1 MEKDKLTVAINMQD
15 YKNKIKDYDFAKLEK
30 EKQKIEDSLNVN
42 YIQMGVGMYFSNK
55 KNIAND
61 PDEKNRIYVRKKVS
75 IVVKIISGQL
85 SKTAVDFASYWKYIN
100 DEFLKTTSDPD
111 YVSAKL
117 QGKNVPF
124 ADKLNLQGLVA
135 YKRYLI
141 LLSDSLEKIPFFKM
155 AVQVALDAECDA
167 DRDMHRENF
176 YTRSFLPNDIDA
188 IFKKL
193 MKEKIVSERMK
204 ELGNTKIADKEEL
217 NK

>member
-1 MEKDKLTVAINMQD
+1 
-15 YKNKIKDYDFAKLEK
+15 
-30 EKQKIEDSLNVN
+30 
-42 YIQMGVGMYFSNK
+42 
-55 KNIAND
+55 
-61 PDEKNRIYVRKKVS
+61 
-75 IVVKIISGQL
+75 
-85 SKTAVDFASYWKYIN
+85 
-100 DEFLKTTSDPD
+100 
-111 YVSAKL
+111 
-117 QGKNVPF
+117 
-124 ADKLNLQGLVA
+124 
-135 YKRYLI
+135 
-141 LLSDSLEKIPFFKM
+141 M